1 MKETPT
7 RNKMAASSK
16 KTITA
21 VSPSDSGK
29 ELADPLPKE
38 GLLFSVL
45 YAKTVVQKSR
55 QKGTTVGSDSRHA
68 GTKTNR
74 VVLASLD
81 LPGSCF

>member
-29 ELADPLPKE
+29 EVAVSLPKE
-38 GLLFSVL
+38 DLLFSVL
-45 YAKTVVQKSR
+45 YAKTAVQKSR
-55 QKGTTVGSDSRHA
+55 QKGTTVGGDSRHA
-68 GTKTNR
+68 GTKTR
-74 VVLASLD
+74 RLVLASLH
-81 LPGSCF
+81 LPGSRF